1 MAICLRLTVQNN
13 SNINNTELYFSL
25 KEKNNLRE
33 VNCLIL
39 LLFLGVS
46 LLYATEPNEWW
57 CVDF

>member
-13 SNINNTELYFSL
+13 SSINNTELYFSL

-33 VNCLIL
+33 VNYLIL